1 MVTFSKDLKRVE
13 CITWTEAILCF
24 SVCKIFCIFMYLVLL
39 DFYMK
44 VSSLIVKAFEAFDHI
59 TQWSAAGEV
68 LMELDVQTSFYPNA
82 KELYD
87 TS

>member
-1 MVTFSKDLKRVE
+1 
-13 CITWTEAILCF
+13 
-24 SVCKIFCIFMYLVLL
+24 MYLVLL